1 MDMFIHAM
9 NEVIMT
15 HRTTCTV
22 ICTLCLIVVLITFFC
37 SSSVAQQPQISYQ
50 GILTDEAGT
59 PLPDGS
65 YELIFRLYD
74 KKNGGHTLW
83 EEVQSVTCID
93 GLFNAQLGAFSALT
107 LPFDMQYWLGTTV
120 NGGSEL
126 TPRTQLSGAPYAF
139 SALRTQSIE
148 GLSAGGVLNG
158 HYPDP
163 DLRAGSITAKDIAT
177 GTVVTSVNGLHD
189 AIMLSGG
196 DGIDISPSGSSIRIS
211 ASGGNGSGDITAVR
225 AIHGLEGG
233 GSSGDVQLG
242 IRDGGVQSSML
253 APNAVRSSHIS
264 DQAVTTRT
272 LGLHT
277 VTMDRLSPTGGV
289 AGQMLST
296 DGVSL
301 SWVDPQGFQLPLAE
315 TASTSSVAALAVT
328 NTGSGD
334 AIQGMNAGSGTT
346 GIIGHVEAGVHAVSS
361 GSKPALQATS
371 TGSAPAARISGK
383 DNGGIRVTTTAGTGL
398 FVLSKTGYAIEA
410 ESSTCDAVSVRSTGS
425 GANTI
430 RTDAFGQSACALYA
444 GNKVESTT
452 AVLATE
458 YGVYG
463 HSEESCGV
471 LGRIGSSPMNTH
483 CFTKF
488 GVVGLAPDCGVYGY
502 TETNHGTAVA
512 GKNGF
517 KDTYGELAGYNG
529 VYGESSSFFGAI
541 GRPTSAFYG
550 SSVTSGPSA
559 TLASTTH
566 AGDFKGDVRVEGN
579 LHATGTITGGAK
591 MFVIDHPIEP
601 TQKYLRHA
609 SIESPELL
617 TSYSGNAVF
626 DEDGR
631 AIVALPEY
639 VEAMSTDFR
648 YQLTCIGGWAQVYIA
663 REIHDNS
670 FVIAGGAPGMKVSW
684 MIIAQR
690 TDAWARAHPLKVEAE
705 KPLELRGTYRHPEEH
720 GAPAELSER
729 HNQNR
734 IEQNMRREVQKRQ
747 QTKGRTI
754 DLPELTQ

>member
-1 MDMFIHAM
+1 
-9 NEVIMT
+9 MT
-15 HRTTCTV
+15 PRTICTV
-22 ICTLCLIVVLITFFC
+22 SISLYLTILLLTLT
-37 SSSVAQQPQISYQ
+37 SSSTFAQQLQISYQ
-50 GILTDEAGT
+50 GILTDAAGS

-65 YELIFRLYD
+65 YELTFRLYD
-74 KKNGGHTLW
+74 SKEGGTVLW
-83 EEVQSVTCID
+83 HEIQNVTCTD
-93 GLFNAQLGAFSALT
+93 GLFNAQLGAVSALT
-107 LPFDMQYWLGTTV
+107 LEFDRQYWLGTAV
-120 NGGSEL
+120 DGSTEL
-126 TPRTQLSGAPYAF
+126 TPRTQLSMAPYAF

-163 DLRAGSITAKDIAT
+163 DLRAGSITANDIAA

-211 ASGGNGSGDITAVR
+211 ASGGSGSGDITAVR

-289 AGQMLST
+289 AGQVLST
-296 DGVSL
+296 NGVSL
-301 SWVDPQGFQLPLAE
+301 SWADPQGFQLPLAE
-315 TASTSSVAALAVT
+315 TVSTSSVAALAIT
-328 NTGSGD
+328 NTGSGN
-334 AIQGMNAGSGTT
+334 AIEGINSGSGTT
-346 GIIGHVEAGVHAVSS
+346 GIIGHAEAGMHAASS

-371 TGSAPAARISGK
+371 TGSAPAVRVTGK
-383 DNGGIRVTTTAGTGL
+383 DHGGIRVTTDAGSGL
-398 FVLSKTGYAIEA
+398 YVISKDGHAVEA
-410 ESSTCDAVSVRSTGS
+410 ESSKGDAIRVKSIDDGASTIL
-425 GANTI
+425 TQ
-430 RTDAFGQSACALYA
+430 AFGQSACALYA

-463 HSEESCGV
+463 HSWESCGV

-502 TETNHGTAVA
+502 TEANHGTAVA

-591 MFVIDHPIEP
+591 MFVIDHPIKP

-626 DEDGR
+626 DENGR

-663 REIHDNS
+663 REIQDNS

-690 TDAWARAHPLKVEAE
+690 TDAWARAHPLEAEAE

-720 GAPAELSER
+720 GAPVELSER
-729 HNQNR
+729 HDQNR